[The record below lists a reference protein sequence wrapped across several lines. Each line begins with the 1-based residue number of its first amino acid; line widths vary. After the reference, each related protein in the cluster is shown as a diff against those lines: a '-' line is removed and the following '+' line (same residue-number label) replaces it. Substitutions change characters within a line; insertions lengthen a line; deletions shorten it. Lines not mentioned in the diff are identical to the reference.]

1 VSESAPRIAVL
12 GFRPASGG
20 IGRVMINLLAGMA
33 RRGVE
38 LDLLLPPGEHP
49 DLAGTEAHFSR
60 FFLDA
65 DRPEQAAAELRDY
78 LAERRPRAVLSNK
91 DQTNALLARETERG
105 ARPFT
110 VFRVGTDV
118 LEKLKRSDP
127 LTHLWKRRRLAILY
141 RSADALI
148 GISAGGSEALRR
160 LLGGTARPPIHTIW
174 NPVDLP
180 AVRALAQAPIEHPWF
195 QPGRRPVIVSVGR
208 LVAAKDY
215 STLLRAFGLLRRW
228 LDCRLVIVGEG
239 RQRERLMRLARK
251 LGVAHDF
258 DLPGFRANPFPFV
271 ARADLFVASSIF
283 EGANNA
289 LMEALA
295 LGAPCV
301 STDCRSGPREV
312 LEGGRYGRLVPVGDA
327 AALADAMLAT
337 LRAPP
342 DRAMLRAGAERF
354 DLDTSARGYLAVLLD
369 GAGGPVA

>member
-1 VSESAPRIAVL
+1 
-12 GFRPASGG
+12 
-20 IGRVMINLLAGMA
+20 MINLLAGMA

-49 DLAGTEAHFSR
+49 DLEATDVDFPR
-60 FFLDA
+60 FPLDA

-78 LAERRPRAVLSNK
+78 LDKRRPRAILSNK

-105 ARPFT
+105 KRPFT
-110 VFRVGTDV
+110 VFRVGTNV
-118 LEKLKRSDP
+118 LEKLRRSDP
-127 LTHLWKRRRLAILY
+127 LTHLWKRRRLATLY

-160 LLGGTARPPIHTIW
+160 LLGGTGCPPIHTLW

-180 AVRALAQAPIEHPWF
+180 AVRALAEEPVEHPWL
-195 QPGRRPVIVSVGR
+195 QPGERPVVVSVGR

-215 STLLRAFGLLRRW
+215 ATLLRAFRLLRRG

-239 RQRERLMRLARK
+239 RQRERLTRLARK
-251 LGVAHDF
+251 LGVAEDF

-327 AALADAMLAT
+327 AALAAAMLAT
-337 LRAPP
+337 LRSPP

-354 DLDTSARGYLAVLLD
+354 DLDTSARGYLEVLLD
-369 GAGGPVA
+369 GAREPVA